1 MRILLG
7 AIVTNMAGSV
17 GGQTVRRSQNGLI
30 LYNKPQKK
38 NIGAVTSN
46 PQVRLMQELMTTW
59 NEVDPLERA
68 AVITRAATLQFT
80 NTFGEKVYLKPFQY
94 YVSAMSKLAAVG
106 RNDLSFL
113 DSPVSI
119 QSVPIL
125 DINVIAGSG
134 TIPLEMGPIKA
145 NTNFILKIFIS
156 QKGTIFPTEKMAVI
170 FYGGVFSDYS
180 EMAAFAKVQSIY
192 PNLQVVDTYTIFAQ
206 SVSLGGYAGGWV
218 EVKRGYISSS

>member
-68 AVITRAATLQFT
+68 AVITRAATLQFD

-106 RNDLSFL
+106 RNDKSFL
-113 DSPVSI
+113 DSPVTI
-119 QSVPIL
+119 KSVPIL
-125 DINVIAGSG
+125 NITMKYDPESIAL
-134 TIPLEMGPIKA
+134 TMGAIQD

-156 QKGTIFPTEKMAVI
+156 NKSTIFPTSRMAVI
-170 FYGGVFSDYS
+170 FYGGVFADYN
-180 EMAAFAKVQSIY
+180 ANDAFFKAQSIF
-192 PNLQVVDTYTIFAQ
+192 PLLSVDDTFTIFSQ

-218 EVKRGYISSS
+218 QVARGLITAF

>member
-17 GGQTVRRSQNGLI
+17 GGQTVRRSQNGQI
-30 LYNKPQKK
+30 LYNKSQKRNTAAISK
-38 NIGAVTSN
+38 NT
-46 PQVRLMQELMTTW
+46 QVKLMQEIMTSW
-59 NEVDPLERA
+59 NEVDSSERA
-68 AVITRAATLQFT
+68 AVVNNAATLQFT

-106 RNDLSFL
+106 RYDLSFL

-170 FYGGVFSDYS
+170 FYGGVFNDYS
-180 EMAAFAKVQSIY
+180 PMAAFAKVQTIY
-192 PNLQVVDTYTIFAQ
+192 PNLQVIDSYTIFAQ